1 MPCLTG
7 CPTFLLRSP
16 EAQVVFVLVE
26 STGLQDKLC
35 KCSFLSA
42 IQSRKML
49 EKLDKKWFFC
59 KKEEEEE
66 TDMILIGIHLL
77 CDFIVCE
84 YYAASICY
92 VTTNG
97 LLKLLKRRIST
108 ILLHNS
114 GLEDF
119 KDEMGQ
125 GEVSKTEDSPTA
137 IQENKILT
145 CLCNSWKMLLSG
157 ISDLLLE
164 GPVPPGRER

>member
-1 MPCLTG
+1 
-7 CPTFLLRSP
+7 
-16 EAQVVFVLVE
+16 
-26 STGLQDKLC
+26 
-35 KCSFLSA
+35 
-42 IQSRKML
+42 ML
-49 EKLDKKWFFC
+49 EKLDKKWFFY

-97 LLKLLKRRIST
+97 LLKLLKKRIST
-108 ILLHNS
+108 ISLHNS

-119 KDEMGQ
+119 KDERGQ
-125 GEVSKTEDSPTA
+125 GEVSKTQDSPTA

-164 GPVPPGRER
+164 GPIPPGRER